1 MKLLRNWFWRT
12 FWTFEI
18 GIFQFFYKFLSDEV
32 ETVFWENETEPSKP
46 IKLVIGNFL
55 EKGFEATLRSKM
67 NVLRVSK
74 GTFSVFCNFWATK
87 LKPFSGKARKNIK
100 KLFES
105 KFGHRTLFRKW
116 FWSFLELKNQCC
128 GRLKIAFFSFLQ
140 LFDWR
145 SWNFFLGKWGK
156 VFKTI

>member
-55 EKGFEATLRSKM
+55 ENGFEATLRSKM
-67 NVLRVSK
+67 NVLRISK
-74 GTFSVFCNFWATK
+74 GKFSVFCNFWVTK
-87 LKPFSGKARKNIK
+87 LKPLSGKARKNIK
-100 KLFES
+100 NCLNQNLVI
-105 KFGHRTLFRKW
+105 GH
-116 FWSFLELKNQCC
+116 FLENGSEASLSSRTNVVGVWK
-128 GRLKIAFFSFLQ
+128 
-140 LFDWR
+140 
-145 SWNFFLGKWGK
+145 
-156 VFKTI
+156 

>member
-100 KLFES
+100 NCLNQNLVI
-105 KFGHRTLFRKW
+105 GH
-116 FWSFLELKNQCC
+116 FLENGSEASLSSRTNVVGVWK
-128 GRLKIAFFSFLQ
+128 
-140 LFDWR
+140 
-145 SWNFFLGKWGK
+145 
-156 VFKTI
+156 